1 MSFDAQRLYQL
12 LPVIY
17 RIRDGEQG
25 NPLQALFSV
34 LAQQALVL
42 EEDLAQLYDN
52 LFIETCAPW
61 VVPYI
66 GDLIGAG
73 TVNRAGIVQAS
84 TRAEVAN
91 ALRYRRA
98 KGTLAVLEQLARDVT
113 GWETHSAEY
122 FQLLT
127 ATQHVNHVRRRKGAF
142 LDLRDDEALGRIQ
155 SPFDRIARTVDVRH
169 IQNRRGRYNIP
180 NVGIFLWRLQS
191 FSHTATPVFQLDA
204 HRFLFSPL
212 GMNIQL
218 FNRPQTEAGPGA
230 LSIPLNVPE
239 PLGRRLLSA
248 HLDDYYGVDRSILLI
263 VNGNPLVPGQG
274 QQTSDLI
281 TACDLSDFGSGWAH
295 VPKNKIAI
303 DPELG
308 RIAFPVSQSP
318 ATVSTTFYYGFS
330 AEMGGGEYPRAASFE
345 PIVSPVLQTE
355 APAKIQD
362 GLNGLGTGGV
372 LDVADNT
379 TYAETLTL
387 SAGTHRFA
395 IRARDGQRPLF
406 KLSGAFEIS
415 GTAGG
420 EVTLNGLLIV
430 GTLHITGGLS
440 GLNLTHCT
448 LLPSA
453 GAPSLILESNGTTV
467 SIDHSILG
475 SIRAT
480 NTAVVKINA
489 SIVDALAEQNV
500 AFAAVDG
507 ISAGGRLEIENSTLI
522 GKVHTTELTLA
533 SNSILLARLGTSDTW
548 PSPVQSE
555 RRQQGCVRFSFLPFE
570 SSTPR
575 RYRCQPAA
583 QADAT
588 RVRPELKSVRYGD
601 AAYCQLSARCTPEIL
616 TGADDGAE
624 MGAFHDLL
632 QPQRIAHLRLR
643 LDEYARFGQETGI
656 FFAT

>member
-1 MSFDAQRLYQL
+1 MSFNPQRLYEL
-12 LPVIY
+12 LPAIY
-17 RIRDGEQG
+17 RIRDAEQG
-25 NPLQALFSV
+25 SPLQALISV
-34 LAQQALVL
+34 LAQQAQVI

-127 ATQHVNHVRRRKGAF
+127 ATQHLNHVRPRKGTF
-142 LDLRDDEALGRIQ
+142 LDLRDDEALGRFT

-169 IQNRRGRYNIP
+169 IQNGRGRYNIP
-180 NVGIFLWRLQS
+180 NVGVFLWRLQS
-191 FSHTATPVFQLDA
+191 FSLTATPAFPLDA
-204 HRFLFSPL
+204 HRFLFNPL
-212 GMNIQL
+212 GINTQL
-218 FNRPQTEAGPGA
+218 FTRPETEVGPGA
-230 LSIPLNVPE
+230 LSVPVNVPE
-239 PLGRRLLSA
+239 SLRRRLLSA
-248 HLDDYYGVDRSILLI
+248 RLNDYYGVDRSILLI
-263 VNGNPLVPGQG
+263 VNGNPIVPGQG

-295 VPKNKIAI
+295 VPTNKIAI

-308 RIAFPVSQSP
+308 RIAFPASQSP
-318 ATVSTTFYYGFS
+318 ATVTTTFHYGFS
-330 AEMGGGEYPRAASFE
+330 AEMGGGEYPRAASFD
-345 PIVSPVLQTE
+345 PLLSPVHQTE
-355 APAKIQD
+355 TPAKIQD
-362 GLNGLGTGGV
+362 GLNGLRTGGV
-372 LDVADNT
+372 LEVADNA
-379 TYAETLTL
+379 TYSETLTL
-387 SAGTHRFA
+387 GVGAHRFA
-395 IRARDGQRPLF
+395 IRAGDGQRPLF
-406 KLSGAFEIS
+406 KLSAAFEIS
-415 GTAGG
+415 GAAGG

-448 LLPSA
+448 LLPSP
-453 GAPSLILESNGTTV
+453 GAPSLIVESNSTTV
-467 SIDHSILG
+467 SIDHSVLG
-475 SIRAT
+475 SIRAAS
-480 NTAVVKINA
+480 TALVKINS

-507 ISAGGRLEIENSTLI
+507 NSAGGRLDIENSTVI
-522 GKVHTTELTLA
+522 GKVHTTELTLV
-533 SNSILLARLGTSDTW
+533 SNSILLARLGTADTW

-555 RRQQGCVRFSFLPFE
+555 RRQQGCVRFSFVPFE

-575 RYRCQPAA
+575 RYRCQPAV
-583 QADAT
+583 QEDAT
-588 RVRPELKSVRYGD
+588 RVRPELESGRYGD
-601 AAYCQLSARCTPEIL
+601 AAYCQLSPRCTPEIL

-643 LDEYARFGQETGI
+643 LEEYSRFGQETGI
-656 FFAT
+656 IYAT

>member
-12 LPVIY
+12 LPAIY
-17 RIRDGEQG
+17 RIRDAEQG
-25 NPLQALFSV
+25 SPLQALISV
-34 LAQQALVL
+34 LAQQAQVM

-73 TVNRAGIVQAS
+73 SVNLAGIVQAS

-98 KGTLAVLEQLARDVT
+98 KGTLVVLEQLAHDAT
-113 GWETHSAEY
+113 GWDAHSAEF

-127 ATQHVNHVRRRKGAF
+127 ATQHMNHVRPRKGGF
-142 LDLRDDEALGRIQ
+142 LELRDDEALGRIT

-169 IQNRRGRYNIP
+169 IQNGRGRYNIP

-191 FSHTATPVFQLDA
+191 FSLTATPAFQLDA
-204 HRFLFSPL
+204 QRFLFNPL
-212 GMNIQL
+212 GINTQL
-218 FNRPQTEAGPGA
+218 FNRPETEVGAGA
-230 LSIPLNVPE
+230 LSVPVNVPE
-239 PLGRRLLSA
+239 PLRRRLLSA
-248 HLDDYYGVDRSILLI
+248 HLDDYYGVDRSIVLI
-263 VNGNPLVPGQG
+263 VNGNPIVPGQG

-318 ATVSTTFYYGFS
+318 ATVTATFHYGFS
-330 AEMGGGEYPRAASFE
+330 AEMGGGEYPRAASFD
-345 PIVSPVLQTE
+345 PLLSPVHQTK

-372 LDVADNT
+372 LEVADNA
-379 TYAETLTL
+379 TYLETLTL
-387 SAGTHRFA
+387 SAGAHRFA

-406 KLSGAFEIS
+406 KGSGAFAIS
-415 GTAGG
+415 GAAGS

-430 GTLHITGGLS
+430 GTLHVTGGLS
-440 GLNLTHCT
+440 GLNLVHCT
-448 LLPSA
+448 LVPSA
-453 GAPSLILESNGTTV
+453 AAPSLIVESSGTTI

-475 SIRAT
+475 SIRAAGA
-480 NTAVVKINA
+480 AVVKINS
-489 SIVDALAEQNV
+489 SIVDAVAEQNV

-507 ISAGGRLEIENSTLI
+507 NSAGGGLDIENSTLI
-522 GKVHTTELTLA
+522 GKVHTTELTLV
-533 SNSILLARLGTSDTW
+533 SNSILLARLGTADTW
-548 PSPVQSE
+548 SSPVQSE
-555 RRQQGCVRFSFLPFE
+555 RRQQGCVRFSFVPFE

-575 RYRCQPAA
+575 RYRCQPVT
-583 QADAT
+583 QQDAT
-588 RVRPELKSVRYGD
+588 RVRPELKSAQYGD

-643 LDEYARFGQETGI
+643 LGEYSRFGLETGI
-656 FFAT
+656 IYAT